1 VTTAQVQQLLAG
13 QWYADV
19 HTTAKPNGEI
29 RGQILN
35 LFPQTRLASSGGSG
49 KSPMAAEEE
58 NERVIYISKRDFEN
72 MTTKT
77 ERNGQ
82 PFAFEPERRPF
93 IPLFMDI
100 GTEKDYAE
108 FSWLIRSAVENGNL
122 WVTKEP

>member
-1 VTTAQVQQLLAG
+1 MTSAQVQQLLAG

-35 LFPQTRLASSGGSG
+35 LFPQPSLAASGFG
-49 KSPMAAEEE
+49 KSPGAADEE
-58 NERVIYISKRDFEN
+58 NERVIYISEKDFKN
-72 MTTKT
+72 MSTKI
-77 ERNGQ
+77 ELNVW

-93 IPLFMDI
+93 IPLFLDI

-108 FSWLIRSAVENGNL
+108 FSWLLRSAVENGNL
-122 WVTKEP
+122 WVTKDP

>member
-1 VTTAQVQQLLAG
+1 MTKAQVQQLLAG

-35 LFPQTRLASSGGSG
+35 LFPQTSLAISGFG
-49 KSPMAAEEE
+49 KSAGAVEED
-58 NERVIYISKRDFEN
+58 NERVIYIFEKDFKN
-72 MTTKT
+72 MTTKI

-93 IPLFMDI
+93 IPLFLDI
-100 GTEKDYAE
+100 GTETDYAE
-108 FSWLIRSAVENGNL
+108 FSWLIRSAVENGSL
-122 WVTKEP
+122 WITKEP